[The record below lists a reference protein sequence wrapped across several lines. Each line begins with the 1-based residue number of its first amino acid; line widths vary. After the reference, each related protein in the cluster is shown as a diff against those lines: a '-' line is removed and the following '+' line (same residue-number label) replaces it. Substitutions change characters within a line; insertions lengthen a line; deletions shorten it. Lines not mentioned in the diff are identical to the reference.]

1 MSAPWRKSRWH
12 LGEHWILP
20 ARGQECGSGWKSALE
35 GKTTS
40 MNTDSSLVRTQH
52 TLFFRRRFNSELKMV
67 LGELSS
73 DEGWEEW
80 VHNSTAR

>member
-1 MSAPWRKSRWH
+1 
-12 LGEHWILP
+12 
-20 ARGQECGSGWKSALE
+20 
-35 GKTTS
+35 